1 MKTVTSLALLLGA
14 VAASHATF
22 FNTVDFSAVDETAS
36 PVNVGQSFT
45 VLGNSY
51 SANFQSFVI
60 ASPRQA
66 IDMVWKFDFDTTQA
80 TLNSPA
86 SAPYI
91 SVKQT
96 LTGRVRRT
104 SGTGSVNV
112 EADLTE
118 QILNS
123 LGQTVANAGNTGSFA
138 GTTDDV
144 TYLPFSFS
152 LTTTFP
158 ELSAGQAQKNN
169 LVIRTGADT
178 EVIVDS
184 VVQEF
189 TPVPEPA
196 SMAMLGAGL
205 LGLAARRR
213 RK

>member
-1 MKTVTSLALLLGA
+1 MKTVTTLALLLGA
-14 VAASHATF
+14 VTASHATF
-22 FNTVDFSAVDETAS
+22 FNTVDFSAVDETAT

-51 SANFQSFVI
+51 TANFNSFAI

-66 IDMVWKFDFDTTQA
+66 IDVVWKFDFDTTQA

-86 SAPYI
+86 ANPYV

-96 LTGRVRRT
+96 LSGRVRRT
-104 SGTGSVNV
+104 SGSGAVNV

-123 LGQTVANAGNTGSFA
+123 LGQTVANAGNTSSFA
-138 GTTDDV
+138 GSTDDV

-152 LTTTFP
+152 LTTSFAP
-158 ELSAGQAQKNN
+158 LSMGQAQKNN
-169 LVIRTGADT
+169 LVIRTSADT

-184 VVQEF
+184 IKQEF

-205 LGLAARRR
+205 LGIAARRR